1 MQHEEDP
8 VSGTTVRIKQE
19 TREVLREL
27 ERQTGE
33 RTPELLARAVDQ
45 FRRSLILAET
55 NAAYSA
61 LRASEADHAELEDER
76 AEWDETLADGLD
88 D

>member
-1 MQHEEDP
+1 MP
-8 VSGTTVRIKQE
+8 GTTVRIREE

-27 ERQTGE
+27 EDQTGE

-55 NAAYSA
+55 NVAYGR
-61 LRASEADHAELEDER
+61 LRAENDGELDAELR
-76 AEWDETLADGLD
+76 EWDAVLADGLD
-88 D
+88 